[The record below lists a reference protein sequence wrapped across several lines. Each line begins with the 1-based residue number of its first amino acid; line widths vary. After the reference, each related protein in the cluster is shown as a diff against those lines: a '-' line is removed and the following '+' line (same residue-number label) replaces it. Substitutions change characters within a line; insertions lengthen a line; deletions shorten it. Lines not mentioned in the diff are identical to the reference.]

1 MLWYEFW
8 IIKFT
13 CSHCDRKVGDFGW
26 KSIEFRKNGPIES
39 RQKSLQSLQVRWVKK
54 KWPKRSQSSHQST
67 FSGIGFSTSQ
77 VKFSYSVCF
86 FHELHL
92 ISVVFSPTRS
102 NFHELH
108 RELLSPSPLPIAF
121 LRKEAYNSTGR
132 RLRPGESTERE
143 SYRYP
148 NEPISQVGKRRLI
161 FKNALVGDMLLS
173 RRVMVIPKFNQF
185 VEA

>member
-1 MLWYEFW
+1 MFPLWQESGRFW
-8 IIKFT
+8 LKIYWVPKKWPDWI
-13 CSHCDRKVGDFGW
+13 SA
-26 KSIEFRKNGPIES
+26 KN
-39 RQKSLQSLQVRWVKK
+39 LQSLQVTWVKNNGPREVNLQIK
-54 KWPKRSQSSHQST
+54 IPFQASAFPLTRSNFH
-67 FSGIGFSTSQ
+67 FS
-77 VKFSYSVCF
+77 VF

-92 ISVVFSPTRS
+92 ISVVFSPMRS
-102 NFHELH
+102 IFHELH
-108 RELLSPSPLPIAF
+108 RELLSPSPLPVAF

-132 RLRPGESTERE
+132 RLRPGESTEKE

-148 NEPISQVGKRRLI
+148 NEPISQVGKRKLI